1 MPGKRGGRVR
11 GDGSPAIPAEIEKA
25 LEVWGG
31 IGGIVAALP
40 PEPEI
45 AALEEV
51 HRACADR
58 VRLKILF
65 LLEEHPLCVCVIKH
79 VLGIADSRL
88 SYHLHV
94 LRRAGLIEGEAQG
107 TYIIYRISPLG
118 RSVLGARGTMPA
130 GRGADAQ

>member
-1 MPGKRGGRVR
+1 MRD
-11 GDGSPAIPAEIEKA
+11 DGYPAIPAEIEEA
-25 LEVWGG
+25 LDEWGG

-40 PEPEI
+40 SEPEI
-45 AALEEV
+45 AALEDV

-65 LLEEHPLCVCVIKH
+65 LLEERPLCVCVIKH

-94 LRRAGLIEGEAQG
+94 LRRAGLIEGESQG
-107 TYIIYRISPLG
+107 TFIIYRITPFG
-118 RSVLGARGTMPA
+118 QSVLNATRTMPKV
-130 GRGADAQ
+130 RGEGGKYSH